1 MSTCATA
8 TASPWAGRAAAVTWR
23 NARGP
28 KGRTSMVKKAD
39 KDVIVGLDIGTSK
52 VLALVG
58 EITADGSIEV
68 IGMGSQPSRGLK
80 KGVVVNIEST
90 VQSIQRAVEEAELM
104 ADCEINAVYAGIA
117 GSHVRSLNSHGVVAI
132 RDREVTYGDVEH
144 VIDAAKAVAI
154 PADQRILHVLP
165 QEFLIDGQEGI
176 RDPIGMSGVRLE
188 AKVHIVTGADSAAQN
203 IVKCVQRCGLVVEDV
218 VLEQLASS
226 FAVLTD
232 DEKELGVCLVDV
244 GGGTTDIAVFS
255 GGAIR
260 HTAVIPIAG
269 DQVTND
275 IAVSMRT
282 PTQYAEDIKIK
293 YACALSQ
300 LANPD
305 ETIEVPSV
313 GDRPPRR
320 LARQTLAEIVEPRYE
335 ELFGLVRDEL
345 RRAGLEESVA
355 TGVVLT
361 GGSAKM
367 EGAVELAEEVFHMPV
382 RLGVPQ
388 YVSGLV
394 DVVSN
399 PIHATGVGLLLYA
412 KSNMDLTRTDVPLL
426 SGGMKSIFERMKAW
440 FQGNF

>member
-1 MSTCATA
+1 MAKRSD
-8 TASPWAGRAAAVTWR
+8 R
-23 NARGP
+23 NLL
-28 KGRTSMVKKAD
+28 
-39 KDVIVGLDIGTSK
+39 VGLDIGTSK
-52 VLALVG
+52 VVAIVG
-58 EITADGSIEV
+58 EIKTDGALEI
-68 IGMGSQPSRGLK
+68 IGIGSHPSRGLK

-104 ADCEINAVYAGIA
+104 AGCEIHSVYAGIA
-117 GSHVRSLNSHGVVAI
+117 GSHVRSLNSHGIVAI
-132 RDREVTYGDVEH
+132 KDKEVVQGDVER

-154 PADQRILHVLP
+154 PADQKILHVLP
-165 QEFLIDGQEGI
+165 QEYIIDSQEGI

-203 IVKCVQRCGLVVEDV
+203 IVKCVQRCGLAVDDI

-226 FAVLTD
+226 YAVLTE
-232 DEKELGVCLVDV
+232 DEKDLGVCVVDI
-244 GGGTTDIAVFS
+244 GGGTTDIAVFG

-335 ELFGLVRDEL
+335 ELFGLIRDEL
-345 RRAGLEESVA
+345 RRAGLEEQVA
-355 TGVVLT
+355 TGIVLT

-367 EGAVELAEEVFHMPV
+367 EGAIELAEEVFHMPV

-412 KSNMDLTRTDVPLL
+412 KSNLDSQRMDAPLL
-426 SGGMKSIFERMKAW
+426 AGGMKNVFERMKAW